1 MNALTLKHSFLEVSM
16 SIDSL
21 EFEESST
28 QNVIKKILR
37 LKDILK
43 VISQ

>member
-1 MNALTLKHSFLEVSM
+1 MNAFKLKHSFLEVSM

-28 QNVIKKILR
+28 QNVIKK
-37 LKDILK
+37 KF
-43 VISQ
+43 